1 MNKVNPVIT
10 VNHVDRAF
18 GSKIVLKDI
27 TLQVDRAETFGILGP
42 SGSGKT
48 TLVKL
53 LTGID
58 EVTSGEVNVLGV
70 RMPKLSMLQQI
81 GYMAQSD
88 ALYTELSAKENLEF
102 FASLYGLKG
111 GNRTR
116 RIGDVMELVNLQ
128 DHLRKRVDQYSGGMK
143 RRLSLAIAL
152 LHEPPLLI
160 LDEPTVGIDPVLR
173 QSIWKELKALNRK
186 GTTIVLTTHVMDEAE
201 KCDRLAMIRDG
212 VLLAVDTPAGLLQA
226 TGSATIEEAF
236 LYYGGVRK
244 TMALMFIAPLL
255 VLSLMSLVFNGDAYE
270 PKIGVSPNAA
280 AFSAVLEAQNAEV
293 TGYDNDESG
302 NAALRAGDIDAYITM
317 KGATPAVVLEG
328 SNPTANRAV
337 MMTLQEA
344 VQSLQPAAAGAGQI
358 QPQISYLYG
367 AEDMK
372 TIDRFGPIMIG
383 VFVFFFVFLIAG
395 VSFLRERTTGTLE
408 RLLSTP
414 LKRWEIVLGYVCGF
428 GIFTIFQALLISWFS
443 IQVLGIMM
451 AGSFGYVLLMTLLL
465 SMSALTLGTL
475 LSAFA
480 ANELQMIQFIPLVIV
495 PQIFL
500 SGLFPLD
507 TLPLWLQR
515 VGLATPIYYGSHAL
529 MNIMIRGK
537 GWNDIALD
545 VFMLIGFSLL
555 FMLLNV
561 LALRKHRKM

>member
-1 MNKVNPVIT
+1 MRV
-10 VNHVDRAF
+10 RA
-18 GSKIVLKDI
+18 I
-27 TLQVDRAETFGILGP
+27 TLRI
-42 SGSGKT
+42 
-48 TLVKL
+48 
-53 LTGID
+53 
-58 EVTSGEVNVLGV
+58 
-70 RMPKLSMLQQI
+70 LQQFI
-81 GYMAQSD
+81 HD
-88 ALYTELSAKENLEF
+88 
-102 FASLYGLKG
+102 
-111 GNRTR
+111 
-116 RIGDVMELVNLQ
+116 
-128 DHLRKRVDQYSGGMK
+128 KR
-143 RRLSLAIAL
+143 
-152 LHEPPLLI
+152 
-160 LDEPTVGIDPVLR
+160 
-173 QSIWKELKALNRK
+173 
-186 GTTIVLTTHVMDEAE
+186 
-201 KCDRLAMIRDG
+201 
-212 VLLAVDTPAGLLQA
+212 
-226 TGSATIEEAF
+226 
-236 LYYGGVRK
+236 

-270 PKIGVSPNAA
+270 PKIGVSGG
-280 AFSAVLEAQNAEV
+280 AVPFTRALEAQNATVIAYESA
-293 TGYDNDESG
+293 DEG
-302 NAALRAGDIDAYITM
+302 KAALQESELDALITLN
-317 KGATPAVVLEG
+317 GTAPVVMLEG

-337 MMTLQEA
+337 MLALTA
-344 VQSLQPAAAGAGQI
+344 ATRSLQSAGGEGQI
-358 QPQISYLYG
+358 QPKISYLYG

-428 GIFTIFQALLISWFS
+428 GIFTVFQALLISWFS

-475 LSAFA
+475 LSAYA

-515 VGLATPIYYGSHAL
+515 VGLATPIYYGSEAL

-537 GWNDIALD
+537 GWSAIALD
-545 VFMLIGFSLL
+545 VYALIGFSLL

>member
-1 MNKVNPVIT
+1 MRI
-10 VNHVDRAF
+10 RA
-18 GSKIVLKDI
+18 I
-27 TLQVDRAETFGILGP
+27 TLRI
-42 SGSGKT
+42 
-48 TLVKL
+48 
-53 LTGID
+53 
-58 EVTSGEVNVLGV
+58 
-70 RMPKLSMLQQI
+70 LQQFI
-81 GYMAQSD
+81 HD
-88 ALYTELSAKENLEF
+88 
-102 FASLYGLKG
+102 
-111 GNRTR
+111 R
-116 RIGDVMELVNLQ
+116 R
-128 DHLRKRVDQYSGGMK
+128 
-143 RRLSLAIAL
+143 
-152 LHEPPLLI
+152 
-160 LDEPTVGIDPVLR
+160 
-173 QSIWKELKALNRK
+173 
-186 GTTIVLTTHVMDEAE
+186 
-201 KCDRLAMIRDG
+201 
-212 VLLAVDTPAGLLQA
+212 
-226 TGSATIEEAF
+226 
-236 LYYGGVRK
+236 

-255 VLSLMSLVFNGDAYE
+255 VLSLMSLVFGSDAYK
-270 PKIGVSPNAA
+270 PKIGVSGGAA
-280 AFSAVLEAQNAEV
+280 VFSSALEVQQAEV
-293 TGYDNDESG
+293 TGYADEASG
-302 NAALRAGDIDAYITM
+302 QAALKAGDIDALLTM
-317 KGATPAVVLEG
+317 KGDAPAVVLEG
-328 SNPTANRAV
+328 SNPAANRAV
-337 MMTLQEA
+337 IMALQEA
-344 VQSLQPAAAGAGQI
+344 AQSLRPQAPGSGQL

-414 LKRWEIVLGYVCGF
+414 LKRWEIVTGYVCGF

-451 AGSFGYVLLMTLLL
+451 TGSFGYVLLMTLLL

-515 VGLATPIYYGSHAL
+515 IGLATPIYYGSQAL
-529 MNIMIRGK
+529 MDIMVRGR
-537 GWNDIALD
+537 GWSDIAGD

-561 LALRKHRKM
+561 LALRKHRRM

>member
-1 MNKVNPVIT
+1 MRI
-10 VNHVDRAF
+10 RA
-18 GSKIVLKDI
+18 I
-27 TLQVDRAETFGILGP
+27 TLRI
-42 SGSGKT
+42 
-48 TLVKL
+48 
-53 LTGID
+53 
-58 EVTSGEVNVLGV
+58 
-70 RMPKLSMLQQI
+70 LQQFI
-81 GYMAQSD
+81 HD
-88 ALYTELSAKENLEF
+88 
-102 FASLYGLKG
+102 
-111 GNRTR
+111 
-116 RIGDVMELVNLQ
+116 
-128 DHLRKRVDQYSGGMK
+128 KR
-143 RRLSLAIAL
+143 
-152 LHEPPLLI
+152 
-160 LDEPTVGIDPVLR
+160 
-173 QSIWKELKALNRK
+173 
-186 GTTIVLTTHVMDEAE
+186 
-201 KCDRLAMIRDG
+201 
-212 VLLAVDTPAGLLQA
+212 
-226 TGSATIEEAF
+226 
-236 LYYGGVRK
+236 

-270 PKIGVSPNAA
+270 PKIGVSAGA
-280 AFSAVLEAQNAEV
+280 TILSTAFEAQKADITEYA
-293 TGYDNDESG
+293 TDEAG
-302 NAALRAGDIDAYITM
+302 DVALRSGDIDAYITLQ
-317 KGATPAVVLEG
+317 GTSPQVVLEG
-328 SNPTANRAV
+328 SNPSANRAV
-337 MMTLQEA
+337 MMALQEA
-344 VQSLQPAAAGAGQI
+344 VQSLQPASAAGGQV

-428 GIFTIFQALLISWFS
+428 GIFTVFQALLISWFS

-515 VGLATPIYYGSHAL
+515 VGLATPIYYGAQAL
-529 MNIMIRGK
+529 MDIMIRGK
-537 GWNDIALD
+537 GWSDIALD